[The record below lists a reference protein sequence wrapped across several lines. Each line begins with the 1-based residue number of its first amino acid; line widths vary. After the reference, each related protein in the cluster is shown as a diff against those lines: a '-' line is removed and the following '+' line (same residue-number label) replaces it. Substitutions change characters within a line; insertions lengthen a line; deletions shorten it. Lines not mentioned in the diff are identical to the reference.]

1 MMVAFLLA
9 FLLTPLNLDV
19 HLFTSLPRLLG
30 MVWPSALLLVGLSI
44 GFGRSEARSSSAQVP
59 V

>member
-1 MMVAFLLA
+1 
-9 FLLTPLNLDV
+9 
-19 HLFTSLPRLLG
+19 